1 MRCAYCALQG
11 LRNAEFSQRW
21 RVRSAIGHY
30 VSVRNEEL
38 KPFVWTANAN
48 DILQNVTRAN
58 SGLSSRQNEALS
70 LVGRV
75 THENVCRGVQIV
87 GYKISGVR
95 LECDAPTETA

>member
-1 MRCAYCALQG
+1 MRG
-11 LRNAEFSQRW
+11 SSQRW
-21 RVRSAIGHY
+21 RVRSVIEHY
-30 VSVRNEEL
+30 VSVRNKEL

-75 THENVCRGVQIV
+75 TYENVCRTVLVLRHEIV
-87 GYKISGVR
+87 RVR
-95 LECDAPTETA
+95 LKSDARA